1 MQRSLRAVRSR
12 WNFSSRAASLTGGDA
27 IVLSIPKS
35 GRTWLRAFVC
45 AYFCKRHGLEMTL
58 EPERYVHPAIPR
70 VIYSHDAF
78 EQRTK
83 GERLRDRLRGKYLVP
98 RAELHRACVI
108 LLARDPRDAFVS
120 LFVQTTRR
128 VHENPDEL
136 KQKSASELLRDPAF
150 GIRSIVDVMN
160 AWLAELSARPNFTLF
175 RYETLRENPA
185 HGFREVLAAL
195 GEASPDEDAFAHALA
210 FSDFGNMK
218 KLEQQGAFESKILR
232 AGDVHDPE
240 SFKVRRG
247 KVGGYRE
254 YLSVEDQQYAAAA
267 LRQLDPRFGYNP

>member
-1 MQRSLRAVRSR
+1 MPLVR
-12 WNFSSRAASLTGGDA
+12 WNFSSRAQSLSGGDA

-35 GRTWLRAFVC
+35 GRTWLRAFVS
-45 AYFCKRHGLEMTL
+45 AYFCRRYGFEMTL
-58 EPERYVHPAIPR
+58 EPERYDHPAIPR
-70 VIYSHDAF
+70 IIYSHDTF

-83 GERLRDRLRGKYLVP
+83 AERIWDTLRGKYLIP
-98 RAELHRACVI
+98 AAELRRARI
-108 LLARDPRDAFVS
+108 LLLARDPRDAFVS

-128 VHENPDEL
+128 VQENPDEL
-136 KQKSASELLRDPAF
+136 KSKSAAELLRDPAF
-150 GIRSIVDVMN
+150 GIRSIVQVMN
-160 AWLAELSARPNFTLF
+160 GWLAELGANGNFTLF
-175 RYETLRENPA
+175 RYEALRENPVQ
-185 HGFREVLAAL
+185 GFREVLNAL

-247 KVGGYRE
+247 KVGGFRE
-254 YLSVEDQQYAAAA
+254 YLSVEDQQYAADV

>member
-1 MQRSLRAVRSR
+1 MRSR
-12 WNFSSRAASLTGGDA
+12 RNFSSRAASLVGGDA

-45 AYFCKRHGLEMTL
+45 AYFCKRYGFEMTL
-58 EPERYVHPAIPR
+58 DPERYAHPAIPR
-70 VIYSHDAF
+70 VIYSHDTF

-83 GERLRDRLRGKYLVP
+83 AERLWDRLRGKYLIP
-98 RAELHRACVI
+98 RAELHRARVI

-128 VHENPDEL
+128 VHENSDEL

-150 GIRSIVDVMN
+150 GIRSIVEVMN
-160 AWLAELSARPNFTLF
+160 GWLAGLAERPNFALF
-175 RYETLRENPA
+175 RYETLRENPEQ
-185 HGFREVLAAL
+185 GFREVLAAL
-195 GEASPDEDAFAHALA
+195 GESSPDEAAFAHALA
-210 FSDFGNMK
+210 FSEFGNMK

-232 AGDVHDPE
+232 AGDVRDPE

-254 YLSVEDQQYAAAA
+254 YLSLDDQQYAAAA
-267 LRQLDPRFGYNP
+267 LRELDPRFGYRP